1 MPHRESSAKTLNSWN
16 KFGINFIQDIFYLF
30 SVAVFHMF
38 CIEENISLK
47 IRTPSEENLLAGS
60 VPMQPYCIPYVR
72 SSCTSW
78 GDLGPWQDTDVDIP
92 TGYDVLHNTEPRMLF
107 PIIDHTIVTMSVSML
122 NTYTL

>member
-16 KFGINFIQDIFYLF
+16 KFEINFIQDIFYLF

-38 CIEENISLK
+38 CIEENIYLK
-47 IRTPSEENLLAGS
+47 IRTPLEENLSAGS

-78 GDLGPWQDTDVDIP
+78 GDLRPRQDTDIP
-92 TGYDVLHNTEPRMLF
+92 TGHGRQ
-107 PIIDHTIVTMSVSML
+107 
-122 NTYTL
+122 